1 MEKSWPLP
9 ASLSRANVPRGS
21 MKKYE
26 IVVLGSGVAAAHAV
40 KEFAELKVGSGK
52 VLMVTADDTLPYDR
66 PPLSKGFLL
75 GEKTREDILIEDLV
89 FYNDHGIEVRLSQPV
104 VSVDF
109 DAKTLD
115 CHPGGEVAFER
126 LLITAGSKVRHIEAA
141 AADLE
146 GIYYLRSLNDA
157 DRLRQRIEQGGRA
170 AVIGSGFIGM
180 EVASVMAR
188 KGVKPTMIFPD
199 DRVWK
204 KFFSAEMSAFFQKY
218 FSDHGVKFMPNER
231 AKAFLGSGKV
241 EKVHLESGRDVEV
254 DFAVVGI
261 GVTPATDLF
270 TDSGLDMGH
279 EGIIVNEFLQTN
291 IPDVWAA
298 GDVVA
303 YPDVIFQKRRRLDH
317 WDNAVEQGKV
327 AARNMTGAHEP
338 FVHVPYFFSDVFDLS
353 YEFWGDS
360 REHDQVVYRGDPRSS
375 SFSAWWLKERRL
387 QAVFVM
393 NRPDEERELAPE
405 WIRHHRTIDE
415 NILRDT
421 KHPLRQLK
429 AA

>member
-1 MEKSWPLP
+1 
-9 ASLSRANVPRGS
+9 
-21 MKKYE
+21 MKKYDF
-26 IVVLGSGVAAAHAV
+26 VVLGSGVAGAHAV
-40 KEFAELKVGSGK
+40 KEFAERNVGPGK

-75 GEKTREDILIEDLV
+75 GEKTRDDVLIENLA

-141 AADLE
+141 GADLE
-146 GIYYLRSLNDA
+146 EIYYLRSLNDA
-157 DRLRQRIEQGGRA
+157 ERLRQRIQRGGRA

-204 KFFSAEMSAFFQKY
+204 KFFSPEMSAFFQKY
-218 FSDHGVKFMPNER
+218 FSDRGVKFMPNER
-231 AKAFLGSGKV
+231 VKAFLGSGEV
-241 EKVHLESGRDVEV
+241 EKVHLESRRDIEA

-270 TDSGLDMGH
+270 ADTGLEMSY
-279 EGIIVNEFLQTN
+279 EGILVNEFLQTN
-291 IPDVWAA
+291 IPDVWGG

-317 WDNAVEQGKV
+317 WDNAVEQGKL
-327 AARNMTGAHEP
+327 AARNMMGGHEP

-360 REHDQVVYRGDPRSS
+360 RECDQVVYRGDPRSS
-375 SFSAWWLKERRL
+375 SFSAWWLKDQRL

-405 WIRHHRTIDE
+405 WIRHHRTMDADV
-415 NILRDT
+415 LRNA